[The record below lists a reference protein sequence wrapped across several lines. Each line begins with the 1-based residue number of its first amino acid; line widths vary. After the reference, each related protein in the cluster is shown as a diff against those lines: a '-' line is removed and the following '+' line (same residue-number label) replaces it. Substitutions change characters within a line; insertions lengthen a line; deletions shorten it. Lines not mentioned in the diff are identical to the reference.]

1 MVSVQR
7 FVHGFLNDAVKRG
20 GVDATVVSP
29 YVDGPYRSLP
39 AVEWAVVTNDV
50 VANGHYGDGFDVT
63 VAVEAVADDA
73 LTASD
78 TLDAVLTA
86 VTALWKA
93 GNYANPNGILCSV
106 DVESGT
112 VYALRDGKLVQPSF
126 VSTIRLLIR

>member
-7 FVHGFLNDAVKRG
+7 FVHGFLRDAVKRG
-20 GVDATVVSP
+20 AVDATVVSP
-29 YVDGPYRSLP
+29 YVSGPYKSLP
-39 AVEWAVVTNDV
+39 AVEWAVVANDV
-50 VANGHYGDGFDVT
+50 VANGGYGDAHDVT

-86 VTALWKA
+86 VMDIWKA
-93 GNYANPNGILCSV
+93 GNYANPNGILSHV

-126 VSTIRLLIR
+126 VSTIRLIIR